1 MIVGTYDIKNL
12 CILADRNNVHKAVQS
27 MFGCQRAEHNV
38 LYMVSNDGHMIIQ
51 SDVIPGPSDDL
62 RVRHSK
68 DRTEEL
74 NSIKNNDLVKIHT
87 IVEPVKKV
95 RSPGKRLGMR
105 IALKSEDD
113 RRQWVAGKLSDAGTI
128 IAIVEQGRSRVAVT
142 KDGKKH
148 AVSLYGYDIVMKVKD
163 AEAFKR
169 IVQKGVGPS
178 KAYGAGMLLLMGVQH
193 AE

>member
-12 CILADRNNVHKAVQS
+12 CILADRNNVHKTVQS
-27 MFGCQRAEHNV
+27 MFGCQREERNV

-74 NSIKNNDLVKIHT
+74 NSIKNNNLVKIHT

-128 IAIVEQGRSRVAVT
+128 IAIVEQERSRVTVT
-142 KDGKKH
+142 KDGKRH
-148 AVSLYGYDIVMKVKD
+148 FVSLYGYDIVLKIKD
-163 AEAFKR
+163 AEEFKR
-169 IVQKGVGPS
+169 MVQKGIGPS
-178 KAYGAGMLLLMGVQH
+178 KSYGAGMLLIMGVQH